1 MRHFLAARLML
12 MSLVETRKKLSVKEV
27 RAEIPLGYKIK
38 LENVLPIFFYYL
50 EPPIITSKPPT
61 QVSVVQGSTLSLC
74 CEATGSPPPKVQ
86 WSRVHRSSDSTQASQ
101 QKGCLEINPVRYN
114 SDGDYM
120 CQAKNRFGLAETTTT
135 VIVTMKS

>member
-74 CEATGSPPPKVQ
+74 CEATGSPPPRCSGHVFIVLLTQ
-86 WSRVHRSSDSTQASQ
+86 HRRLSKKDVLKLTRS
-101 QKGCLEINPVRYN
+101 G
-114 SDGDYM
+114 
-120 CQAKNRFGLAETTTT
+120 TT
-135 VIVTMKS
+135 VTEITCVKPKTVLD